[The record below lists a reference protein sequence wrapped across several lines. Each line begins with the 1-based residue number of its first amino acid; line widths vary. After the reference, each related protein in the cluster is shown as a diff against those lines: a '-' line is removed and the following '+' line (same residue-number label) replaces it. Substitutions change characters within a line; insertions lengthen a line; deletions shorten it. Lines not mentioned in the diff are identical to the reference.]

1 MVDIL
6 CTKQA
11 GAQLCQA
18 QVKLEV
24 LVKVRGGVIIKI
36 RRKKI

>member
-24 LVKVRGGVIIKI
+24 VVTLELFQRLVAEI
-36 RRKKI
+36 